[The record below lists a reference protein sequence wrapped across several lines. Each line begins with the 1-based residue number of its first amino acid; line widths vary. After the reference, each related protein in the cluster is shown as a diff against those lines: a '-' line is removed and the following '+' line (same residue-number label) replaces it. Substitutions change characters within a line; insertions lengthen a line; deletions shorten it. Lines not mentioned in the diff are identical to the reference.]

1 MGRDL
6 LKHNGI
12 QIHTDNN
19 GTRVFLGND
28 LLPVSKVVNLIS
40 LSPDIVNTP
49 LKGQELS
56 DLLQILKRYQRNITT
71 GTSVSSISTAEL
83 EIRLKENKII
93 NHRPYRM
100 AHSEREKVKLIIKD
114 LLENKIIRESTSPYA
129 SPIVLV
135 HKKDG
140 STRMCVDFR
149 ALDKITVK
157 DRFPLPRIDDQL
169 DRLGKHKFFTTLD
182 MASGFHQIPI
192 AEYSI
197 GKTAFVTP
205 DGHYECL
212 LVFQTH
218 RPFSRGQF
226 AKH

>member
-56 DLLQILKRYQRNITT
+56 DLLQILKRYQQNITT

-129 SPIVLV
+129 SPIDLV

-149 ALDKITVK
+149 ALNKITVF
-157 DRFPLPRIDDQL
+157 RC
-169 DRLGKHKFFTTLD
+169 LGL
-182 MASGFHQIPI
+182 MIS
-192 AEYSI
+192 
-197 GKTAFVTP
+197 
-205 DGHYECL
+205 
-212 LVFQTH
+212 
-218 RPFSRGQF
+218 
-226 AKH
+226 